1 MFKKLFGATDKKKQ
15 AAPEINPLETMQKL
29 KEQIEVVDRRV
40 KKLDV
45 DMKAHVAAALQKKKA
60 GDQRGKTP
68 DSKATGLADGSR
80 RLSSPLRLLFGLMKF
95 IFRRTNGAETQEN
108 A

>member
-29 KEQIEVVDRRV
+29 KEQIENVDKRV

-45 DMKAHVAAALQKKKA
+45 DMKTHVTSAL
-60 GDQRGKTP
+60 
-68 DSKATGLADGSR
+68 
-80 RLSSPLRLLFGLMKF
+80 
-95 IFRRTNGAETQEN
+95 
-108 A
+108 

>member
-29 KEQIEVVDRRV
+29 KEQIEVVDKRV

-45 DMKAHVAAALQKKKA
+45 DMKTHVATALQKKKA
-60 GDQRGKTP
+60 GD
-68 DSKATGLADGSR
+68 
-80 RLSSPLRLLFGLMKF
+80 
-95 IFRRTNGAETQEN
+95 
-108 A
+108 